1 MCNQNKIDSVERSDF
16 ICASFEN
23 RVRQPRIDE
32 QNFSARRYHLEG
44 RLAVPSELRVH
55 DLHETEKHWFGKGD
69 EHGALRHPAT
79 DVSSFVI
86 NSTFDIR
93 HFTYVCPLMD
103 HEHAHQHLSATD
115 PRMAALIARS
125 RRYEIKPSVAIRP
138 FDALA
143 ESIAYQQLSGK
154 AAATIFGRVRAL
166 FPKRKWLD
174 PEQLL
179 ATPDDTLR
187 GAGLSRAK
195 TAALK
200 DLAAK
205 TIDGTVPS
213 GRALLRMSDD
223 EIIARLT
230 QVRGIGRWTV
240 EMLLLFDLGRPD
252 VWPVDDYGVRK
263 GFTKTFGRRKL
274 PTPKQLVKIGEKWR
288 PYRSVAAWYFWRAL
302 DQPEK
307 LQS

>member
-1 MCNQNKIDSVERSDF
+1 MARLI
-16 ICASFEN
+16 
-23 RVRQPRIDE
+23 RQ
-32 QNFSARRYHLEG
+32 
-44 RLAVPSELRVH
+44 
-55 DLHETEKHWFGKGD
+55 
-69 EHGALRHPAT
+69 
-79 DVSSFVI
+79 
-86 NSTFDIR
+86 
-93 HFTYVCPLMD
+93 
-103 HEHAHQHLSATD
+103 
-115 PRMAALIARS
+115 S
-125 RRYEIKPSVAIRP
+125 RRYEIMPPASIRA

-143 ESIAYQQLSGK
+143 ESIAYQQLNGK
-154 AAATIFGRVRAL
+154 AAATIWGRVRAL
-166 FPKRKWLD
+166 YPKSKCLD
-174 PEQLL
+174 PIRVL
-179 ATPDDTLR
+179 ATSDETLR
-187 GAGLSRAK
+187 ASGLSRAK

-263 GFTKTFGRRKL
+263 GFAKTFGKRKL
-274 PTPKQLVKIGEKWR
+274 PTPKELMKHGEKWR

-302 DQPEK
+302 DDKVEK
-307 LQS
+307 LKG

>member
-1 MCNQNKIDSVERSDF
+1 MN
-16 ICASFEN
+16 
-23 RVRQPRIDE
+23 
-32 QNFSARRYHLEG
+32 H
-44 RLAVPSELRVH
+44 H
-55 DLHETEKHWFGKGD
+55 
-69 EHGALRHPAT
+69 
-79 DVSSFVI
+79 
-86 NSTFDIR
+86 
-93 HFTYVCPLMD
+93 
-103 HEHAHQHLSATD
+103 HAHRLLRMSH
-115 PRMAALIARS
+115 PRMAELIARS
-125 RRYEIKPSVAIRP
+125 RRYKIMPAASVRP

-166 FPKRKWLD
+166 YPKRKWLD
-174 PEQLL
+174 PGQLL
-179 ATPDDTLR
+179 ATPDETLR
-187 GAGLSRAK
+187 AAGLSRAK

-213 GRALLRMSDD
+213 GPALLRMTDD

-230 QVRGIGRWTV
+230 TVRGIGRWTV

-263 GFTKTFGRRKL
+263 GFAKTFGRRKL
-274 PTPKQLVKIGEKWR
+274 PTPKQLVKFGEKWR

-302 DQPEK
+302 DTPQVAK
-307 LQS
+307 LKGQKS

>member
-1 MCNQNKIDSVERSDF
+1 MNHEDAHQLLR
-16 ICASFEN
+16 ASH
-23 RVRQPRIDE
+23 PRI
-32 QNFSARRYHLEG
+32 
-44 RLAVPSELRVH
+44 
-55 DLHETEKHWFGKGD
+55 
-69 EHGALRHPAT
+69 
-79 DVSSFVI
+79 
-86 NSTFDIR
+86 
-93 HFTYVCPLMD
+93 
-103 HEHAHQHLSATD
+103 
-115 PRMAALIARS
+115 AALIARS
-125 RRYEIKPSVAIRP
+125 LRYNIKPAVRIRP

-166 FPKRKWLD
+166 FPQKKWLD

-179 ATPDDTLR
+179 ATPDETLR
-187 GAGLSRAK
+187 AAGLSRAK

-240 EMLLLFDLGRPD
+240 EMLLLFDLGRLD
-252 VWPVDDYGVRK
+252 VWPIDDYGVRK
-263 GFTKTFGRRKL
+263 GFAKTFGRRKL
-274 PTPKQLVKIGEKWR
+274 PTPKQLMKFGEKWR

-302 DQPEK
+302 DAPKK
-307 LQS
+307 LRT

>member
-1 MCNQNKIDSVERSDF
+1 
-16 ICASFEN
+16 
-23 RVRQPRIDE
+23 
-32 QNFSARRYHLEG
+32 
-44 RLAVPSELRVH
+44 
-55 DLHETEKHWFGKGD
+55 
-69 EHGALRHPAT
+69 
-79 DVSSFVI
+79 
-86 NSTFDIR
+86 
-93 HFTYVCPLMD
+93 MD
-103 HEHAHQHLSATD
+103 HEKAHRHLANTD
-115 PRMAALIARS
+115 PRMAQLIARS
-125 RRYEIKPSVAIRP
+125 RRYNIAPAVSIRP

-166 FPKRKWLD
+166 YPKRKWLD
-174 PEQLL
+174 PKQVLS
-179 ATPDDTLR
+179 TPDDMLR

-302 DQPEK
+302 DPPEK